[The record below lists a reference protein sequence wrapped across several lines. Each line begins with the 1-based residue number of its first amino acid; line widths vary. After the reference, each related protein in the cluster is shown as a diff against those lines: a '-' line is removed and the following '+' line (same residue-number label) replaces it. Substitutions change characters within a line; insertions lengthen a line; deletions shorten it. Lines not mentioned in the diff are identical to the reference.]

1 MVKIIDKH
9 FNIDDVDS
17 GDVLICTVGYEER
30 SIYMLDKLK
39 NIIKKQN
46 ILVFC
51 FQDLLNEERI
61 ASYINDILNSEI
73 MVSYVSYEDANKV
86 FNEIMSFLSKDDRNT
101 KTIFIDYSA
110 MPRAWYSKLPINLL
124 SISANI
130 DYLYVLGKYQDDE
143 DNYPCAGIDSFSMI
157 GKPSLRNSNR
167 LHVIGIGYDSTR
179 TTGLI
184 SILDPDA
191 FCICSAHHSKD
202 DEMEKRVQKVNRS
215 IVSQALF
222 SISLYIDDFSYM
234 VAKLCELAYEYSSL
248 GDVIFVP
255 DGPKPL
261 IMAMSMVPQIVEKEG
276 IMCMHISRNL
286 KGYKFVNV
294 LPTDTV
300 TCFSVEN
307 NKE

>member
-1 MVKIIDKH
+1 MVKIVDKQ
-9 FNIDDVDS
+9 FSIDDVDS
-17 GDVLICTVGYEER
+17 DDVLICTVGYEER
-30 SIYMLDKLK
+30 STYILDKFK
-39 NIIKKQN
+39 ERVSKQN

-51 FQDLLNEERI
+51 FEDLLNEERI
-61 ASYINDILNSEI
+61 TSYITDLNNSDIF
-73 MVSYVSYEDANKV
+73 VVYVLYEDDNKV
-86 FNEIMSFLSKDDRNT
+86 FKEIINFLSKENRRT
-101 KTIFIDYSA
+101 KKIFIDYSA
-110 MPRAWYSKLPINLL
+110 MPRTWYSKLPTNLI
-124 SISANI
+124 SISSNI
-130 DYLYVLGKYQDDE
+130 DYLYVLGKYQEEE

-202 DEMEKRVQKVNRS
+202 DEMEKRVQKVNKS
-215 IVSQALF
+215 IVSQSLF

-234 VAKLCELAYEYSSL
+234 VAKLCELAYEYSNL

-261 IMAMSMVPQIVEKEG
+261 IMAMSMVPQIVKKEG
-276 IMCMHISRNL
+276 IMCMHISRNS

-300 TCFSVEN
+300 ISFSVEDN
-307 NKE
+307 